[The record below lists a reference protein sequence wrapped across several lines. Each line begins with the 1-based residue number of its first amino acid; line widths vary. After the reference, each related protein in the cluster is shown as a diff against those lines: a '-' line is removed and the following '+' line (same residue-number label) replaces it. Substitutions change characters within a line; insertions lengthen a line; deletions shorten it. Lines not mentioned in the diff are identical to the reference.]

1 VVKTDGTRSID
12 GRLERRAV
20 GPSWELRGYVEVLRT
35 RRWWFLGIVLL
46 TAGSALAFSLR
57 QTPVY
62 ESVTEVLVKPV
73 RAGTAD
79 AEVEPDIATEQRL
92 ARSTSVAEIVAD
104 SMGFGRSP
112 RALLAGLTVEATL
125 DADILT
131 FRYADAVPERAQ
143 GLSQGFADAYLTFR
157 QREAESDLAA
167 SSEGLRARLAEL
179 DRQLDVSVERF
190 LNTNDPIQ
198 QDIYAEEIDSLR
210 REVPDVQRE
219 LAEMAPETIAVGRVV
234 DPADRP
240 TAPISP
246 DHIRNAG
253 IGIAVGLILGLA
265 VAFLRER
272 LDVRLRGKDDL
283 EAIIGSSV
291 LAAIPH
297 VRDWRKPQHSM
308 LVTRT
313 DPGSA
318 AAEAYRSLRTSM
330 LFAASSRSVRTWL
343 ITSAHAGEGKTA
355 TTANLGVVLAQA
367 GKRVVLVSA
376 DLRQPRLHEF
386 FGETAQGTVRWGL
399 TDVLAGQ
406 VSLEDAVAK
415 TEIGNLRILPSG
427 SIPGNPADLLGSEAM
442 RSVLQDLAQ
451 LADLVLIDAAPVLPV
466 TDAVAL
472 APLTDGVL
480 FVTDTTSA
488 THNSIAEARQHLQ
501 RVNARVIGV
510 VMNKTDDQRP
520 GYRYGYGQTDAY
532 VAAPSRGVD

>member
-1 VVKTDGTRSID
+1 MKTDGTRSID

-62 ESVTEVLVKPV
+62 ESVAEVLVKPV

-104 SMGFGRSP
+104 SMGFDRSP

-190 LNTNDPIQ
+190 LNTNDPTQ
-198 QDIYAEEIDSLR
+198 QDIHADEIDSLR
-210 REVPDVQRE
+210 REVADVQRE

-272 LDVRLRGKDDL
+272 LDVRLRGQDDL

-297 VRDWRKPQHSM
+297 VRDWRKPRHSM

-330 LFAASSRSVRTWL
+330 LFAASSRGVRTWL
-343 ITSAHAGEGKTA
+343 ITSAQAGEGKTA

-386 FGETAQGTVRWGL
+386 FGETAQMTVRWGL

-406 VSLEDAVAK
+406 VSLEDAVTK
-415 TEIGNLRILPSG
+415 TEIGNLRILQSG

-442 RSVLQDLAQ
+442 RLALQDLAQ

-480 FVTDTTSA
+480 FVTDATSA

-510 VMNKTDDQRP
+510 VMNKTDDERP
-520 GYRYGYGQTDAY
+520 GYRYGYGQTGAY
-532 VAAPSRGVD
+532 VAVPSRGVD